1 MAWIFI
7 KHFELES
14 TFAEIINPKQSN
26 IITGTI
32 YRHPKMNVIEFLKIL
47 NNLLKKIN
55 QQQKA
60 VFILGDFN
68 IEKPTF
74 LFK

>member
-1 MAWIFI
+1 
-7 KHFELES
+7 
-14 TFAEIINPKQSN
+14 
-26 IITGTI
+26 
-32 YRHPKMNVIEFLKIL
+32 MNVIEFLKIL